1 MGRGGGA
8 VDAAR
13 GSGGSRALQEEAE
26 VWVCLWLMGE
36 EAATGLRGP
45 EQECGEI
52 ETMLK
57 DTGLWKRWKG
67 V

>member
-1 MGRGGGA
+1 MGMLVAHR
-8 VDAAR
+8 
-13 GSGGSRALQEEAE
+13 
-26 VWVCLWLMGE
+26 GE

-45 EQECGEI
+45 EQERGEI

-67 V
+67 VRESRYR